1 MSIDRR
7 RFLFQAGTLGA
18 GALVAPGAFAEELI
32 RTPRQ
37 TEGPFYPD
45 RMPLDVDNDLLI
57 INDAITPAVGEI
69 THLTGRVT
77 DVRGQ
82 PVKRAHVEIWQVDS
96 NGVYI
101 HSDAPQR
108 NRRDRN
114 FQGFG
119 RFETGATGEYRFRTI
134 KPVRYSGGRAAHIH
148 FAINRNGRRA
158 LTTQMYV
165 KGNPDNEKD
174 AIFRRSGR
182 ASHDLLA
189 VPFKPLP
196 GSEIG
201 ELTANFDIVIG
212 KTPED
217 GGLKGSRSGRGWG

>member
-7 RFLFQAGTLGA
+7 RFLWHTGALGA
-18 GALVAPGAFAEELI
+18 AAIVTPGAFAEQLV
-32 RTPRQ
+32 RTPWQ

-45 RMPLDVDNDLLI
+45 RLPLDVDNDLLI
-57 INDAITPAVGEI
+57 INDAMTPAVGEI

-77 DVRGQ
+77 DVNGN
-82 PVKRAHVEIWQVDS
+82 PVKKAIVEIWQVDS
-96 NGVYI
+96 NGVYL
-101 HSDAPQR
+101 HTEARGR

-119 RFETGATGEYRFRTI
+119 RFETGALGEYRFRTI
-134 KPVRYSGGRAAHIH
+134 KPVRYSGARAAHIH
-148 FAINRNGRRA
+148 FAINRNGRRV

-165 KGNPDNEKD
+165 KGNPDNERD
-174 AIFRRSGR
+174 SIFRRSGR

-201 ELTANFDIVIG
+201 ELTANFNIVIG
-212 KTPED
+212 LT
-217 GGLKGSRSGRGWG
+217 L

>member
-1 MSIDRR
+1 MI
-7 RFLFQAGTLGA
+7 AGVFFVRQVTLGA
-18 GALVAPGAFAEELI
+18 VAFVTPGVFAGQLL
-32 RTPRQ
+32 RTPWQ

-45 RMPLDVDNDLLI
+45 RLPLDVDNDLLI

-69 THLTGRVT
+69 THLTGRVV
-77 DVRGQ
+77 DVSGK
-82 PVKRAHVEIWQVDS
+82 PVKNATVEIWQVDS

-101 HSDAPQR
+101 HSDAPR
-108 NRRDRN
+108 KDRRDSN

-119 RFETGATGEYRFRTI
+119 RFETGSTGEYRFRTI
-134 KPVRYSGGRAAHIH
+134 KPVRYSGARTAHIH
-148 FAINRNGRRA
+148 FAIDSNGRRV

-165 KGNPDNEKD
+165 KGNPDNERD
-174 AIFRRSGR
+174 SIFRRSGR

-212 KTPED
+212 EKPAN
-217 GGLKGSRSGRGWG
+217 RGWRW